1 MSRAEHNQVPT
12 SLTTHQQLRRPG
24 RRLLAGACVLGAL
37 LAAANVGAE
46 PPPPSDAEFI
56 ALHVALA
63 QRCPA
68 LMPAQAAEVGPGAA
82 VLLCDVTQ
90 GSDEQAAL
98 FRQVQSQPGFA
109 ALLGRMNET
118 VDDSPELCESLLA
131 YAGRGRYCEWVPG
144 AGPGELPRAQRKSA
158 KRR

>member
-1 MSRAEHNQVPT
+1 MSGAVHKPLRAIAIRR
-12 SLTTHQQLRRPG
+12 QQRCRSV
-24 RRLLAGACVLGAL
+24 RWWRAQACVLGLL
-37 LAAANVGAE
+37 LAAANVRAD

-56 ALHVALA
+56 ALHLTLA

-68 LMPAQAAEVGPGAA
+68 LMPEQAAEVGPGAA

-98 FRQVQSQPGFA
+98 YRQVQLQPGFA
-109 ALLGRMNET
+109 ALLRRMNKALE
-118 VDDSPELCESLLA
+118 DSPEWCESLLA
-131 YAGRGRYCEWVPG
+131 YAGRGRYCEWVP
-144 AGPGELPRAQRKSA
+144 AARPGELPHVQRKVV